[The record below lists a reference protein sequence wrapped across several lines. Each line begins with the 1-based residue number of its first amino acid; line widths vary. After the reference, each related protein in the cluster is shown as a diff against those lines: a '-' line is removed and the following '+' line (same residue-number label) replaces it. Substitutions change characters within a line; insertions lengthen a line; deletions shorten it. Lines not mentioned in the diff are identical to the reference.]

1 MISVVHLK
9 RSPLEFPIS
18 EYCIWY
24 PTPSVLFS
32 NRCFPILN
40 PWFTTWWLKGFSVV
54 NLWTILSF
62 STLNTVNLLY
72 RPRYIICLK
81 TLEAQTFLNLIT
93 CLLKTSIVHLW
104 DLLPMN
110 QVGAL
115 PAFLLLHPM
124 TRTVSL
130 AWYHFTF
137 YLKKCRRT
145 AKFFR
150 TSFFITVFS
159 RSSFSTLEGPL
170 GSKSESDGRRRKD
183 NRLKEVRYWC
193 PRPIQFIFLKK
204 KIWLFVRKHFSHW
217 KVTLEKTKAI
227 FLCYTYPCIT

>member
-124 TRTVSL
+124 ARIVSL
-130 AWYHFTF
+130 GWQHFTF
-137 YLKKCRRT
+137 YLKN
-145 AKFFR
+145 AVLPINF
-150 TSFFITVFS
+150 
-159 RSSFSTLEGPL
+159 LE
-170 GSKSESDGRRRKD
+170 
-183 NRLKEVRYWC
+183 
-193 PRPIQFIFLKK
+193 
-204 KIWLFVRKHFSHW
+204 KHFSEQYFL
-217 KVTLEKTKAI
+217 KFI
-227 FLCYTYPCIT
+227 FYIGRALRVQKWIWRPEEERQQAKGS